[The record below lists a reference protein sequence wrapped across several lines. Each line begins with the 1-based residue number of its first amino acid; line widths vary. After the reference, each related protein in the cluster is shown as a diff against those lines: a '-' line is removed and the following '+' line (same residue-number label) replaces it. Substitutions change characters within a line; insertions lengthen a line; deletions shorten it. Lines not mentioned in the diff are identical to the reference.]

1 MEALKQTIEIPVNH
15 KLTIDIPDYIK
26 EKYAEII
33 IIFKD
38 KDGTGKLPNA
48 DKKFFIS
55 DKVKSIS
62 GIIKSDKDY
71 KELRDEI
78 IEERMNKYENLL

>member
-15 KLTIDIPDYIK
+15 KLTIDIPDYVK

-38 KDGTGKLPNA
+38 KDGSGKLEEA

-55 DKVKSIS
+55 EKVKSVS
-62 GIIKSDKDY
+62 GIINSDKDY
-71 KELRDEI
+71 KDLRDEI
-78 IEERMNKYENLL
+78 TEEFCQTY

>member
-15 KLTIDIPDYIK
+15 KLTIDIPDYVK

-38 KDGTGKLPNA
+38 KDGSGKLEET

-55 DKVKSIS
+55 DKVKSVS
-62 GIIKSDKDY
+62 GIINSDKDY
-71 KELRDEI
+71 KDLRDEI
-78 IEERMNKYENLL
+78 VEERMSKYESLL